1 MVTHI
6 PVRETGQFSR
16 SLENWI
22 GGQLEAVQRVSRTN
36 ANVALLRD
44 LVLKRTSGIKK
55 QLKDLKSRL
64 EETLDVTATGRKK
77 RGLVDGVGAGLQ
89 WLFGVS
95 TTADFDRLELKLEG
109 LTKDRDDLTHLV
121 QHQAS
126 VVNETLWEVRETAQI
141 LGNLSANYDSFGKQ
155 VRALLSAANT
165 TLSKD
170 REVMHTYVSLTEVYN
185 DIETELKTWDEEIFD
200 RGVADSLGK

>member
-6 PVRETGQFSR
+6 PVRETEEFTK
-16 SLENWI
+16 SLQNWI
-22 GGQLEAVQRVSRTN
+22 GGQLEAVQRVSNTN
-36 ANVALLRD
+36 ANVALLRG

-55 QLKDLKSRL
+55 QLVDLKNRL
-64 EETLDVTATGRKK
+64 EETLDVTSTGRKK

-95 TTADFDRLELKLEG
+95 TTADFDRLEQKLEG
-109 LTKDRDDLTHLV
+109 LTKDRDDLTHLA

-141 LGNLSANYDSFGKQ
+141 LGNLSANYNSLGKQ
-155 VRALLSAANT
+155 VRALLHATNT

-170 REVMHTYVSLTEVYN
+170 RDVMHAYAQLTEVYN
-185 DIETELKTWDEEIFD
+185 DIETELKT
-200 RGVADSLGK
+200 

>member
-1 MVTHI
+1 M
-6 PVRETGQFSR
+6 
-16 SLENWI
+16 
-22 GGQLEAVQRVSRTN
+22 SRTN

-55 QLKDLKSRL
+55 QLTDLKNQL
-64 EETLDVTATGRKK
+64 EETLDLTSTSRKK
-77 RGLVDGVGAGLQ
+77 RGLVDRVGVGLQ

-95 TTADFDRLELKLEG
+95 TTADFNRLEQKLEG
-109 LTKDRDDLTHLV
+109 LTNDRDDLTHLV

-141 LGNLSANYDSFGKQ
+141 LGNLSANYDSLGKQ

-170 REVMHTYVSLTEVYN
+170 RKVMHTYVSLTKYTTTSRQSLRLGTKRFLISFFISN
-185 DIETELKTWDEEIFD
+185 WD
-200 RGVADSLGK
+200 SQLWP